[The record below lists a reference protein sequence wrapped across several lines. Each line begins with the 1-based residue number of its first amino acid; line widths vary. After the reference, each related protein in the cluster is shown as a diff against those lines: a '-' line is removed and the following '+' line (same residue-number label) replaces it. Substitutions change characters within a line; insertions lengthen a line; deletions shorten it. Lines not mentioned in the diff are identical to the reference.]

1 MIVFILFMAISVLQ
15 GGVQIMKYR
24 DYLILPVLV
33 MFLVYASCA
42 YVGDTK
48 AASAENES
56 AVVSVM
62 DDREVLLSQIQ
73 SCRFVN
79 EEDARDYFVLKTN
92 GRIVQYCGDR
102 VFKGKWDLT
111 SPEALTLHAGRNS
124 QGVTVE
130 FLFDGYGS
138 ICGAVCN
145 DVVYA
150 LSA

>member
-1 MIVFILFMAISVLQ
+1 MIVFILFIAISVLQ

-56 AVVSVM
+56 AV
-62 DDREVLLSQIQ
+62 SQIQ